1 MGFLKYVVYA
11 LLIIFA
17 IALYMVYTA
26 YMQIKNESE
35 KEEKIDLEKTPYR
48 RKHLLT
54 KHEWQFYKNLK
65 DIADK
70 LNLCVLAKVR
80 LADLIEV
87 SAEADAKEKR
97 TYLNKIKSKHI
108 DFMLCR
114 KENLFPELIIE
125 LNDSSHKKEDRVKRD
140 IFVEKVLEKTG
151 YKIIFVYGSDD
162 LEKQISEKLTNKD
175 SSNEA
180 NQEIELTGV

>member
-1 MGFLKYVVYA
+1 MGFLKYVVYV

-35 KEEKIDLEKTPYR
+35 KEEIDIEITPYR

-65 DIADK
+65 DVADK

-87 SAEADAKEKR
+87 SAEVDQKDKR
-97 TYLNKIKSKHI
+97 KYLNKIKSKHI

-114 KENLFPELIIE
+114 KENLYPEIIIE

-140 IFVEKVLEKTG
+140 IFVKKVLEKTG
-151 YKIIFVYGSDD
+151 YKFIFVYGPDD
-162 LEKQISEKLTNKD
+162 LEKQISKKL
-175 SSNEA
+175 
-180 NQEIELTGV
+180 EIENSCNEENKENNLIGV